1 MSTKTI
7 PLSAVR
13 TALMCAVIKQKTAGR
28 EVGGKAHCRTA
39 AFTYYSPFASAC
51 REARR
56 GSVNRNLP
64 PMLMHN
70 GVMSQGDL
78 ERVVERVR
86 LERGLQEVRRTWGV
100 GLRALLSEIGHGVMR

>member
-7 PLSAVR
+7 PLNAVR

-56 GSVNRNLP
+56 GSVNRHLP
-64 PMLMHN
+64 AMHN

-78 ERVVERVR
+78 GRVVERVR

-100 GLRALLSEIGHGVMR
+100 GLRALLAELGNGVMR